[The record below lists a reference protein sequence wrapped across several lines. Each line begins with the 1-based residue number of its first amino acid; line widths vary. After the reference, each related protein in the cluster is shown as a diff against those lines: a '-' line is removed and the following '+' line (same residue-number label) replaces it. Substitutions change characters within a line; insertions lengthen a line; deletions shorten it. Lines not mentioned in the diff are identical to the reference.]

1 MLFCFHTASCFVLWP
16 SGFQVHGASGQPI
29 GRVEQSHGDIL
40 SDGSSCGAWAML
52 PNCQAD
58 FSTMRRGKKAKQ
70 TESWHN
76 LPSPSSVDEHRE
88 TSLGIA
94 GGRDETE
101 SEI

>member
-1 MLFCFHTASCFVLWP
+1 MYS
-16 SGFQVHGASGQPI
+16 ASGRPI

-40 SDGSSCGAWAML
+40 SDGGSCGARAVL

-58 FSTMRRGKKAKQ
+58 FSAMRRGEESQ
-70 TESWHN
+70 TN
-76 LPSPSSVDEHRE
+76 RALAQSPIAEPAQTSTERE
-88 TSLGIA
+88 TSPGIA